1 MIEYF
6 AANIWL
12 FWIIIA
18 VICLI
23 MELTTGGFF
32 LLCFS
37 IGAIITL
44 LISFLLPFSF
54 QVLLY
59 GICSCLCLFLVRPAL
74 LKLEKRKTE
83 GIDNPGRISNADAL
97 IGAVGIVCETIPYN
111 GYGRVLAGGDDW
123 KAQGKDGLSIEKN
136 CRVKVVDRDS
146 LIVTVEKI

>member
-44 LISFLLPFSF
+44 LISFLLPFPF

-59 GICSCLCLFLVRPAL
+59 GICSVYVFFLVRPAL

-111 GYGRVLAGGDDW
+111 GYGRILAGEMTGKH
-123 KAQGKDGLSIEKN
+123 KAKMAIYRKKLPCKS
-136 CRVKVVDRDS
+136 C
-146 LIVTVEKI
+146 